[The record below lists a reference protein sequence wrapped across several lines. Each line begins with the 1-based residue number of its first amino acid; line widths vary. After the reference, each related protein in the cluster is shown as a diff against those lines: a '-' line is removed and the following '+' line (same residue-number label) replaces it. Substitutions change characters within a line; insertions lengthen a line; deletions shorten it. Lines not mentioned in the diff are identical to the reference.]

1 MARAYIVQNVSKLQR
16 RGRPRPWSMELF
28 CFVFWDSRH
37 WLQTNFAAFVHSLH
51 AHIYKEQRFDS
62 KKQHKIL
69 SQPNFL
75 EVTWPQMNF
84 VRRAINDCDVCYCR
98 RLTQRFRVSDHRVE
112 SIYDHVTST
121 KKLGCDHILCCFSVS
136 NRCSLYRWVCKECIN
151 AAKLCFSQWREPQ
164 KVKQKAP
171 NFKGVV
177 DHAFEVWRRFAQW
190 RRAPRNDA

>member
-1 MARAYIVQNVSKLQR
+1 M
-16 RGRPRPWSMELF
+16 
-28 CFVFWDSRH
+28 
-37 WLQTNFAAFVHSLH
+37 HSLH

-62 KKQHKIL
+62 KKLQKIL

-84 VRRAINDCDVCYCR
+84 VRRAINELFMVRIVTLGGDCDVCYCR
-98 RLTQRFRVSDHRVE
+98 RLAQRFRVSDHRVE

-136 NRCSLYRWVCKECIN
+136 NRCALYRWVCKECIN

-164 KVKQKAP
+164 KVKQKSSKLQGRGRPRLWSLETFCAMKTRATERCIVCMC
-171 NFKGVV
+171 FYRSYTSLV
-177 DHAFEVWRRFAQW
+177 DTTQQ
-190 RRAPRNDA
+190 